1 MRSRRRGN
9 AVDLLEDGGVWQSWT
24 EERNVIPR
32 RDRHLKS
39 HRHATAQFKLG
50 GIVKKKKRNLFNS
63 CEKTNLVGDVVRAR
77 VLHLHHH
84 VGVQEVGL
92 DHVGHKGSVLL
103 LEHNGDDVVAYV
115 SLPLQLGVKQINRSG
130 SNNKAGYQEAQLCY
144 RISKMLISQRGRQH
158 KSQISAEDLTN
169 CALHTPHQK

>member
-1 MRSRRRGN
+1 MCSRGGVKGGCGRN
-9 AVDLLEDGGVWQSWT
+9 AVDLLEDGRVRQSWP

-39 HRHATAQFKLG
+39 HPHSNSSIQAGRCCKNKGLYS
-50 GIVKKKKRNLFNS
+50 NS
-63 CEKTNLVGDVVRAR
+63 CKKTNLVGDVVRAR

-103 LEHNGDDVVAYV
+103 LEHDGDDVVAYV
-115 SLPLQLGVKQINRSG
+115 SLPLQLGVKQMDRRG
-130 SNNKAGYQEAQLCY
+130 SDSKAGDQAVQLCS
-144 RISKMLISQRGRQH
+144 RISNMLISQLGRQH
-158 KSQISAEDLTN
+158 NSQIA
-169 CALHTPHQK
+169 A